1 MDNGFF
7 TATEYDTFGSMVR
20 ALKRDAHG
28 VADTLASF
36 GAPRVRLNA
45 MADKY
50 AADHALAYG
59 EHAPELCGEWCAFP
73 TGNEPR
79 RYATAPTRRRV
90 ASRHTMFF
98 DQTGPTESGRTY
110 LTFRC
115 SNIEC
120 GYRDFVVAD
129 DYDSARSEA
138 IEAFR
143 AVDAH

>member
-7 TATEYDTFGSMVR
+7 TAAEYDRFGSMVR
-20 ALKRDAHG
+20 ALQRDAHG

-36 GAPRVRLNA
+36 GAPRVALNA

-59 EHAPELCGEWCAFP
+59 EHAPELCDEWCSFP
-73 TGNEPR
+73 TGNEPSQ
-79 RYATAPTRRRV
+79 RRV

-98 DQTGPTESGRTY
+98 DQTGPTELGRTY
-110 LTFRC
+110 LTFGC

-129 DYDSARSEA
+129 DYDMARSEA
-138 IEAFR
+138 IEAF
-143 AVDAH
+143 DAIASHVVEVL